1 VTMKRP
7 MNTSKP
13 VDKQILAMIRGHGRG
28 FVFTASDCF
37 ALGTWPAIRQ
47 ALSRLTRQGV
57 IRRIGVSLYH
67 YPRINESLGGEIP
80 PAADVA
86 ALAVARKTDSR
97 IVASGALAANVLGL
111 STQVPAKMVYLT
123 NGPTRTITVDPH
135 TLSFRHVSPRR
146 MAANGKLSGIVF
158 EALRYLRAASVT
170 GDVIARLRRSLSGDA
185 KAELKRDLPHA
196 AGWMK
201 PYIQQ
206 IIGKERK

>member
-1 VTMKRP
+1 
-7 MNTSKP
+7 MNTSQP
-13 VDKQILAMIRGHGRG
+13 VDKQILVLIRSHGRG
-28 FVFTASDCF
+28 YVFTSSDFF
-37 ALGTWPAIRQ
+37 AVGSWSAVRQ
-47 ALSRLTRQGV
+47 ALSRLTRRGV

-67 YPRINESLGGEIP
+67 YPRINKTLGGEIP
-80 PAADVA
+80 PAADVV

-158 EALRYLRAASVT
+158 EALRYLKETSITR
-170 GDVIARLRRSLSGDA
+170 DVIAELKRNLTVDA
-185 KAELKRDLPHA
+185 KTELRRDLPHA
-196 AGWMK
+196 TGWMT
-201 PYIQQ
+201 PYIKQ
-206 IIGKERK
+206 IIGEGRK